1 MYSRATTSAMAERP
15 AGFLVVFG
23 AVFGVGILDAVG
35 EKKGS
40 VSWEWAKA
48 MPMIG

>member
-23 AVFGVGILDAVG
+23 AVFGVGIFGCLVK
-35 EKKGS
+35 KKGS
-40 VSWEWAKA
+40 VSEGCARQCQ
-48 MPMIG
+48 

>member
-23 AVFGVGILDAVG
+23 AVFGVGILAAVA
-35 EKKGS
+35 EKGT
-40 VSWEWAKA
+40 VSEEYP
-48 MPMIG
+48 MPMLMTS

>member
-23 AVFGVGILDAVG
+23 AVFGVGILAAVAEEG
-35 EKKGS
+35 T
-40 VSWEWAKA
+40 VSEDLG
-48 MPMIG
+48 MPIPMTS